1 MSNTD
6 GIPQPRRGG
15 RYIWDKET
23 KKLRRV
29 DSGQFA
35 PGQSDTAPVRK
46 NKSQVQVES
55 E

>member
-6 GIPQPRRGG
+6 GIPQPRSGG
-15 RYIWDKET
+15 QYIWDEET
-23 KKLRRV
+23 KQLRRV

-35 PGQSDTAPVRK
+35 PGQSDTAPARK
-46 NKSQVQVES
+46 NKSQVRVES